1 MSDSSGPVDSSA
13 LPRLKGRGSAEGLAL
28 VNVSKRYGDTQALD
42 SVSLTIRP
50 GEVVGIVGHNGA
62 GKSTVLRM
70 LTGAERPDSGLVLID
85 GRTQSFARPREAI
98 DAGISAVYQEL
109 ALVSQL
115 TVAQSIFLGQEE
127 AQGGWLDKQAMF
139 RKAQELCDEFEIG
152 VRADALI
159 SSLPVAQRQLI
170 EIVSAFHRN
179 SRFLLLDEPT
189 TALEARQVTHL
200 FNSIRRLVASQDF
213 AVAIIDHKLDEVF
226 AVADRVVAM
235 ADGHVIIDGPVG
247 EVDRRQVVA
256 AIVGDEN
263 VDPRNRG
270 DHVDRQ
276 SLSVTE
282 RPRRTRPERP
292 EGGSS
297 ATSRGLVAEMVRAD
311 RLPGVSIAVEPG
323 HVVALYGL
331 MGSGRSRF
339 LRVLA
344 GANAAAGGVM
354 RLDGKEFRPRNPRDA
369 QRAGVAYVSEER
381 KADGVIPSI
390 GIVENVTLP
399 VLGRYTTLGFIR
411 KVPARNAALE
421 VLRKMDIRGDISS
434 APGTLSGGN
443 QQKLLL
449 ARTLLQDAR
458 LLLLD
463 EPTKGVDIGAKVEIH
478 ALVRAMAEEADR
490 AVLVV
495 SSEEEEILALAD
507 DVAIF
512 RRGRCSGVL
521 HRTAELTVPT
531 LRRLAMADGTPT
543 EVEESDTA

>member
-1 MSDSSGPVDSSA
+1 MSDSPTPVDSSA
-13 LPRLKGRGSAEGLAL
+13 LPQPKGRGSAEGLAL
-28 VNVSKRYGDTQALD
+28 RNVSKRYGDTQALD
-42 SVSLTIRP
+42 SVSLAIRP
-50 GEVVGIVGHNGA
+50 GEVVGVVGHNGA

-70 LTGAERPDSGLVLID
+70 LTGAERPDSGSVLLD
-85 GRTQSFARPREAI
+85 GVVQSFTKPREAL

-127 AQGGWLDKQAMF
+127 ARRGGLSKRAMF
-139 RKAQELCDEFEIG
+139 REAQELCDEFEIG

-170 EIVSAFHRN
+170 EIVSAFHRE

-189 TALEARQVTHL
+189 TALEARQITHL
-200 FNSIRRLVASQDF
+200 FNSIRLLVANQNF
-213 AVAIIDHKLDEVF
+213 AVVLIDHKLDEIF

-235 ADGHVIIDGPVG
+235 ADGQVVIDGPVG
-247 EVDRRQVVA
+247 EVDRVQVVA
-256 AIVGDEN
+256 AIVGDNEA
-263 VDPRNRG
+263 VTAGRAEHRTIS
-270 DHVDRQ
+270 VADR
-276 SLSVTE
+276 TE
-282 RPRRTRPERP
+282 SESSPLPVV
-292 EGGSS
+292 GSPS
-297 ATSRGLVAEMVRAD
+297 THRGLVVEDVQAE
-311 RLPGVSIAVEPG
+311 RLPGVSLAIEPG
-323 HVVALYGL
+323 RVVALYGL

-344 GANAAAGGVM
+344 GVNASTGGVI
-354 RLDGKEFRPRNPRDA
+354 RLDGKEFRPKSPRDA
-369 QRAGVAYVSEER
+369 QRAGVVYVSEER
-381 KADGVIPSI
+381 KADGIIPSI

-399 VLGRYTTLGFIR
+399 VLGRYTTLGIVR
-411 KVPARNAALE
+411 KGAARSAALE
-421 VLRKMDIRGDISS
+421 VLNKMDIRGDLTS
-434 APGTLSGGN
+434 APATLSGGN

-463 EPTKGVDIGAKVEIH
+463 EPTKGVDIGAKAEIH
-478 ALVRAMAEEADR
+478 ALVRAMADEDGR

-512 RRGRCSGVL
+512 RRGHCTGVL
-521 HRTAELTVPT
+521 HPTTGLTVPA
-531 LRRLAMADGTPT
+531 LRRLALVDAEATDA
-543 EVEESDTA
+543 EESDSA